1 MVTLLLARLRLDV
14 QGSGAVPVIFEI
26 TIRRVAVVLRE
37 LVIVNGLREVL
48 GLRFRK
54 CTREYFGRRVI
65 SYAVEKTQL
74 ELTVIEVGDRLE
86 NVTVCV

>member
-1 MVTLLLARLRLDV
+1 MVTLLLTRLRLDV
-14 QGSGAVPVIFEI
+14 QGSGAIPIIFEI

-54 CTREYFGRRVI
+54 CTRKYFGRRVI

-74 ELTVIEVGDRLE
+74 ELTVIEVRDRLE